1 MALKVKKSIKQ
12 QDGTVVEVEGTEA
25 EVEAFEK
32 KNEKKQQSENAKK
45 ERRLLLESQKTID
58 KMTKKDLMELIQ
70 KMLAAAPTR
79 DIHHW
84 HYDNGYWWRP
94 WWQNGI
100 WTYQYSTN
108 NPVYSFTTNTAYSST
123 AAQASDIKTCNSVAD
138 FSKTTGINQ
147 STIAT
152 NLLASSHGA
161 GLTTTGTISGNMLT
175 TNAVNVGAVGYGMS
189 SGCSSGALESSI
201 ISNTVAPLTTN
212 FINTNFKS

>member
-1 MALKVKKSIKQ
+1 MALNIKKQIKNS
-12 QDGTVVEVEGTEA
+12 DGTITEIQGTEA
-25 EVEAFEK
+25 EIEAYEK
-32 KNEKKQQSENAKK
+32 KSEKKQQSENAKK
-45 ERRLLLESQKTID
+45 ERKLLLESQKTIE

-108 NPVYSFTTNTAYSST
+108 NPVYSYTTNTAYSTT
-123 AAQASDIKTCNSVAD
+123 AAQSSGVMSCNSVAD
-138 FSKTTGINQ
+138 FSKTTGIKQ

-152 NLLASSHGA
+152 NLLASSQGA
-161 GLTTTGTISGNMLT
+161 GLTNTGLATTGMISS
-175 TNAVNVGAVGYGMS
+175 NALNTVGS
-189 SGCSSGALESSI
+189 SMGSSI
-201 ISNTVAPLTTN
+201 SSAVIPSLTSNSG
-212 FINTNFKS
+212 FTNFKS

>member
-1 MALKVKKSIKQ
+1 MALNIKKQIKNS
-12 QDGTVVEVEGTEA
+12 DGTITEIQGTEA
-25 EVEAFEK
+25 EIEAYEK
-32 KNEKKQQSENAKK
+32 KNEKKQQSEQAKK
-45 ERRLLLESQKTID
+45 ERKLLLESQKTIE

-108 NPVYSFTTNTAYSST
+108 NPVVPMYSTNVAYSST
-123 AAQASDIKTCNSVAD
+123 AAQASDIRTCDSVAD

-152 NLLASSHGA
+152 NLLASGA

-175 TNAVNVGAVGYGMS
+175 TNAINVGAVGYGMS
-189 SGCSSGALESSI
+189 SGCSSGAIESSMTSGI
-201 ISNTVAPLTTN
+201 INA
-212 FINTNFKS
+212 NFKS